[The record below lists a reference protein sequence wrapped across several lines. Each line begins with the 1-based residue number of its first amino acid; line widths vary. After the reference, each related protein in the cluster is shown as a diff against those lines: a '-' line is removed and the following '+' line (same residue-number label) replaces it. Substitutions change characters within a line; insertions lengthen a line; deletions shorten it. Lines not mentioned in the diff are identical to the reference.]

1 MNKPIHFSIALI
13 RRIES
18 EVTRWLVIWNPAKK
32 NWECVISQRLEKEVG
47 SETLAREVAWR
58 LNLDRKADFLI
69 GKMAMLNIEMDLN
82 DFGEERINY
91 DDLED
96 HDHEG
101 KDLDHVDLNDDKIE
115 ATAKES
121 DPSSRLVK
129 IEFVPVE
136 IYRKKVIDSLEKQPN
151 VRWVS
156 SAEICD
162 GQFVDGTP
170 HDASTVNSDGKLQQI
185 DPAFVEWNRKWKII
199 QPWVK

>member
-1 MNKPIHFSIALI
+1 M
-13 RRIES
+13 ES
-18 EVTRWLVIWNPAKK
+18 FKK

-58 LNLDRKADFLI
+58 LDLDRKTDFLV
-69 GKMAMLNIEMDLN
+69 GKMAMLNVEMDREE
-82 DFGEERINY
+82 FGEERIDYANF
-91 DDLED
+91 
-96 HDHEG
+96 EG
-101 KDLDHVDLNDDKIE
+101 EVIE
-115 ATAKES
+115 ATVDEN
-121 DPSSRLVK
+121 DPLSRLIK

-136 IYRKKVIDSLEKQPN
+136 IYRKKVIDSLEQQPN

-170 HDASTVNSDGKLQQI
+170 HDANTVNSDGQLQQI